1 LDHFLSKVSIV
12 VPRLGFLS
20 GNRGSVQ
27 SIRVYVRGFPQMT
40 KKFPALR
47 VLVVED
53 ELLIRWAIA
62 ETLTDAG
69 HTVIEADDGAGA
81 VQALAGSAEPVDAVI
96 LDYRLPDSNDLTLL
110 ATIRRL
116 SPHSPVIFMTAY
128 GTPEVTK
135 GALDLGV
142 YRVMSKPFEMP
153 DLEEL
158 LLQACPG

>member
-1 LDHFLSKVSIV
+1 
-12 VPRLGFLS
+12 
-20 GNRGSVQ
+20 
-27 SIRVYVRGFPQMT
+27 MT

-135 GALDLGV
+135 RALELGV

-153 DLEEL
+153 DLEKL